1 MPTFKEYRY
10 HRPDINRLRQEW
22 QYLITKFDRA
32 TVAETQVAVID
43 EINQLRNDFETMA
56 SLVHIRHNINTVDPD
71 YDRENDYLD
80 EIQPIYEGLIN
91 RYYRSLVNSSHR
103 QSLEVSFGKQLFR
116 LAELKLQTFTPAV
129 TAQLQTENKLTS
141 QYTKLRA
148 AARIKF
154 DNKVHNLAQMEPF
167 LESPDRTFRQAAQ
180 EAVTGF
186 FQENE
191 AEFDAIYDQLV
202 NLRTSIAHQL
212 GFSSFTSLGY
222 ARLGRSDYNPAMV
235 AAYRRQI
242 RKNIV
247 PLATQLRRKQ
257 ATRLHLPVLKYYD
270 EPLKFPVGN
279 PLPKGSL
286 TELLSNG
293 LQMYREL
300 APETDSFFQFMVGKE
315 LLDLAARQG
324 KAGGGFCTYV
334 NNYRSPFIFANCNGT
349 SGDIDVLT
357 HEAGHAFQV
366 YLSQNYS
373 LPEYIWPTLEACEI
387 HSMSMEFFAWPWM
400 KLFFLEPDQYHF
412 VHLSEAVLFL
422 PYGATVD
429 EFQHWVYAHPEATP
443 AERKKCWRTL
453 EQQYLP
459 HRDYDQ
465 NDLLER
471 GGYWLRQGHI
481 FNDPFYYI
489 DYTLAQVCAFQFWVK
504 CRQDQPAAWQDYLR
518 LCKAGG
524 SQSFLELVQLANLKN
539 PFNDG
544 CLQSIISP
552 IKQWLNENSN

>member
-1 MPTFKEYRY
+1 MPTFKEYNY
-10 HRPDINRLRQEW
+10 HRPDIDQLRQEW
-22 QYLITKFDRA
+22 QELIAKFDRA
-32 TVAETQVAVID
+32 TVAQTQIAIIT

-56 SLVHIRHNINTVDPD
+56 SLVQIRHNSNTADPD
-71 YDRENDYLD
+71 YGRENDYLD
-80 EIQPIYEGLIN
+80 EVQPIYEGLVN
-91 RYYRSLVNSSHR
+91 RYYRSLVNSPHR
-103 QSLEVSFGKQLFR
+103 QSLEASLGKRLFR

-129 TAQLQTENKLTS
+129 TAKLQTENKLTS
-141 QYTKLRA
+141 RYTKLRA

-154 DNKVHNLAQMEPF
+154 HDKVCNLAQMGSF
-167 LESPDRTFRQAAQ
+167 LEAPDRTLRQAAQ

-202 NLRTSIAHQL
+202 NLRTDIAHQL
-212 GFSSFTSLGY
+212 GFASFTPLGY

-242 RKNIV
+242 RENIV

-257 ATRLHLPVLKYYD
+257 AARLHLPILKYYD
-270 EPLKFPVGN
+270 EPLKYPAGN
-279 PLPKGSL
+279 PLPKGNL
-286 TELLSNG
+286 TELISNG
-293 LQMYREL
+293 LQMYQEL
-300 APETDSFFQFMVGKE
+300 APETDRFFQFMVDQE
-315 LLDLAARQG
+315 LFDLDARQG
-324 KAGGGFCTYV
+324 KAGGGFCTYI
-334 NNYRSPFIFANCNGT
+334 NNYLSPFIFANCNGT
-349 SGDIDVLT
+349 LGDIDVLT

-366 YLSQNYS
+366 YSSRNYS

-387 HSMSMEFFAWPWM
+387 HSMSMEFFTWPWM
-400 KLFFLEPDQYHF
+400 KLFFSKPEQYHF

-443 AERKKCWRTL
+443 AERKKYWRAL

-459 HRDYDQ
+459 HRDYAQ

-481 FNDPFYYI
+481 FNDPYYYI
-489 DYTLAQVCAFQFWVK
+489 DYTLAQVCAFQFWIK
-504 CRQDQPAAWQDYLR
+504 CRRDQPAAWQDYLR

-524 SQSFLELVQLANLKN
+524 SQSFLELVRLANLKN
-539 PFNDG
+539 PFDAG
-544 CLQSIISP
+544 CLYSLIGP
-552 IKQWLNENSN
+552 IKQWLDENSP